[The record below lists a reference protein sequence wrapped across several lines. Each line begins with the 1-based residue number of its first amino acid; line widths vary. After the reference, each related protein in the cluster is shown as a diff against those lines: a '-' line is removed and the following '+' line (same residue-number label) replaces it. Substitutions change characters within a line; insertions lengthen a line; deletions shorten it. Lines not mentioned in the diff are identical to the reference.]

1 MYLKEHS
8 DLALICSNAYIFYND
23 DLMNAEILHKML
35 SIEKLTSKE
44 LFFMLMTKENP
55 IICPTTVIAKWVFD
69 KIGLYDEKL
78 SRMGC
83 EDRDLSLR
91 IISKYKAKYIKDC
104 LAYYRIRNNSM
115 HCNVDKMHQARL
127 YVLEKLL
134 KENSSIR
141 KDITLKNRA
150 FANIYFSNACGCYGR
165 NDFKKTL
172 QELFIS
178 FKYYP
183 YDLRIVKLFIKCFIN
198 MGLNKIFKA
207 DNIKYKEN

>member
-1 MYLKEHS
+1 
-8 DLALICSNAYIFYND
+8 
-23 DLMNAEILHKML
+23 
-35 SIEKLTSKE
+35 
-44 LFFMLMTKENP
+44 MLMTKENP

-91 IISKYKAKYIKDC
+91 IISKYKAKYVKDC
-104 LAYYRIRNNSM
+104 LAYYRIRKNSM
-115 HCNVDKMHQARL
+115 HSNISKMHQARL

-134 KENSSIR
+134 KEDPSII
-141 KDITLKNRA
+141 KNTILKNRA
-150 FANIYFSNACGCYGR
+150 FANIYFSNACGYYGR
-165 NDFKKTL
+165 DDFKKAL

-183 YDLRIVKLFIKCFIN
+183 FDFRIVKIFIKCFIN
-198 MGLNKIFKA
+198 MGFNKIFKT
-207 DNIKYKEN
+207 DDVKYKEN